1 MKIAH
6 YDERQVVAR
15 GKAHMYSN
23 VAAIFYFILVH
34 EAISEGVLPLSVKQA
49 ILVGI
54 IVMIWVFAA
63 VATWK
68 DAYFKIGHESGT
80 LSGMLLVSGIII
92 LFYTWGKS
100 AFGVFVALAEI
111 SLAGLALIR
120 CLVRKREEQ
129 EEGEL

>member
-23 VAAIFYFILVH
+23 GAGIFYFILVH
-34 EAISEGVLPLSVKQA
+34 EAISEGILPFPAERA

-54 IVMIWVFAA
+54 IVMIWLFAV

-68 DAYFKIGHESGT
+68 DAYYKIGQESGIM
-80 LSGMLLVSGIII
+80 SGMLLLSGIII

-100 AFGVFVALAEI
+100 AFGVFVALAVI
-111 SLAGLALIR
+111 SLAALALIR
-120 CLVRKREEQ
+120 CLAHRREEQ
-129 EEGEL
+129 EEDEL